1 MKRKLMLAS
10 AVAGALSVSVAQA
23 QDASQWSVKA
33 GAHWLSPKD
42 SNGALEIP
50 GVGRVGTDVDDAIGF
65 TFVVTYQASPHW
77 AVELLAAA
85 PFSHDIELEGVGTA
99 ETKHLPPTLSW
110 VYTWNPDGRW
120 QPYFGA
126 GINTTIFFD
135 ESPDNL
141 DLGDAIGPA
150 LVGGID
156 YMLNDR
162 WFLNLDL
169 RWIDINAE
177 VKVDGNSGD
186 IGTVSI
192 DPFAAG
198 LMVGYRFGQ

>member
-1 MKRKLMLAS
+1 MLAC
-10 AVAGALSVSVAQA
+10 AVAAVLALPVAHA
-23 QDASQWSVKA
+23 QNASQWSLKA
-33 GAHWLSPKD
+33 GAHWLSPKG
-42 SNGALEIP
+42 SNGSLEIP
-50 GVGRVGTDVDDAIGF
+50 GVGRFETDVDDAVGF

-77 AVELLAAA
+77 AVELLGAA
-85 PFSHDIELEGVGTA
+85 PFSHDIDLEGAGTA

-110 VYTWNPDGRW
+110 IYTWNPDGRW

-135 ESPDNL
+135 ESPEDL
-141 DLGDAIGPA
+141 SLGDAIGPA

-156 YMLNDR
+156 YQLTDR

-169 RWIDINAE
+169 RWFDIDTE
-177 VKVDGNSGD
+177 VKVYGLSGD

-198 LMVGYRFGQ
+198 LMIGYRFGQ